1 MSTMTPEEQ
10 YALIT
15 DNLQEVLNP
24 EIIKEVLEKKERPL
38 VIYWGTA
45 TTGRPHCGYFV
56 PTLQIASFL
65 KAGCKVKVLLADI
78 HAMIDALKSPA
89 ELIAHRAEYV
99 RAGIWRDLDEDI
111 GLILQTVQVHD
122 HRVAARSGSGHF
134 EARIRSGIEL
144 PAFCGVHDG

>member
-1 MSTMTPEEQ
+1 MSSMTPEEQ

-15 DNLQEVLNP
+15 NNLQEVLNP

-89 ELIAHRAEYV
+89 ELIRHRAEYV
-99 RAGIWRDLDEDI
+99 RSGGNMREVTAG
-111 GLILQTVQVHD
+111 
-122 HRVAARSGSGHF
+122 
-134 EARIRSGIEL
+134 
-144 PAFCGVHDG
+144 